1 MNVDNLPKVPP
12 SQFKELL
19 ALFWKTKTVPLY
31 IHGKSGVGKT
41 SMIGQYAET
50 INATCINFKI
60 LYKEPSD
67 IQGFPYLDHETK
79 RTVWFAPSYYPPS
92 DSLDN
97 FIFFFDETSSAE
109 SHMQNAILEPVLERR
124 AGDYKFPVNT
134 LFVLAGNLP
143 DEGCFVNEISA
154 ALLKRC
160 AHVVLTSNVNDTV
173 EHFINIQVIP
183 EITSFLA
190 SQPAYLDG
198 NPSHGSEG
206 KSENSLEPCPRSWE
220 QLSDLY
226 KTNNVNLNDV
236 TSFASLL
243 AQSKL
248 GAAAGA
254 EFIVHVSE
262 FGNMP
267 SIDEI
272 QKLTKEFYVKGTS
285 TKFNKMLG
293 KIDTDS
299 RAYCVLY
306 NLESY
311 AQGLSENEPDKII
324 EFLEVTG
331 VFFLQLM
338 KANKIQIS
346 KELLNLY
353 WNQVANK
360 VCEVKKI
367 NKLKLHM
374 ALAKTEIG
382 KEIVGINKAIQPIL
396 EECKA
401 A

>member
-1 MNVDNLPKVPP
+1 MNVDNLPKVTPR
-12 SQFKELL
+12 QFKELL

-31 IHGKSGVGKT
+31 LHGRSGIGKT
-41 SMIGQYAET
+41 AMIGQFAET
-50 INATCINFKI
+50 VNATCINFKI

-92 DSLDN
+92 DSQED

-124 AGDYKFPVNT
+124 AGDYKFPINT

-173 EHFINIQVIP
+173 EHFINIQVLP

-190 SQPAYLDG
+190 SQPSFLDG
-198 NPSHGSEG
+198 NPNHGSVG

-220 QLSDLY
+220 QLSDVY
-226 KTNNVNLNDV
+226 KTNKIDLNDA
-236 TSFASLL
+236 TTFASLL

-267 SIDEI
+267 SIAEI
-272 QKLTKEFYVKGTS
+272 LKLTKEFHTQGTS
-285 TKFNKMLG
+285 TKFNKMID
-293 KIDTDS
+293 KINTDS

-311 AQGLSENEPDKII
+311 AQGLSENEKDKIV
-324 EFLEVTG
+324 EFLELAA
-331 VFFLQLM
+331 VFFLQL
-338 KANKIQIS
+338 KKVSKIQIS
-346 KELLNLY
+346 GELLNLY
-353 WNQVANK
+353 WNQIANK
-360 VCEVKKI
+360 VCETKGI
-367 NKLKLHM
+367 SKLKLHL

-382 KEIVGINKAIQPIL
+382 KEIVEINKAIQPYL